1 MPFHLGVPEL
11 IIILVILILLFG
23 AGRIARLAGEM
34 GNGIRS
40 FRKGIADESQKTSED
55 K

>member
-23 AGRIARLAGEM
+23 AGRLSKLAGEM
-34 GNGIRS
+34 GNGIRA
-40 FRKGIADESQKTSED
+40 FRKGISEEMKD
-55 K
+55 KSEEK